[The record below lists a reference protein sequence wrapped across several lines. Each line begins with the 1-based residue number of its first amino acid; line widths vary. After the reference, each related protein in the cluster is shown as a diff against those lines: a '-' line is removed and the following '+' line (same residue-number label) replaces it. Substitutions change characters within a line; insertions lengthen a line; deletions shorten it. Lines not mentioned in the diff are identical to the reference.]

1 MYHLY
6 DDYPRLVLQA
16 HPGHG
21 AMLVEI
27 LREPGDILGVGLS
40 RSVDRRHRFISDI
53 YSSFV

>member
-6 DDYPRLVLQA
+6 HDYPRLVLQA